1 MFQKSRENAGDD
13 AAVRGY
19 LSARMQCE
27 GIYVLDI
34 VENVHSSCFFV
45 SKNNWFCLLFLL

>member
-27 GIYVLDI
+27 GIY
-34 VENVHSSCFFV
+34 
-45 SKNNWFCLLFLL
+45 CLG

>member
-27 GIYVLDI
+27 GIY
-34 VENVHSSCFFV
+34 
-45 SKNNWFCLLFLL
+45 CL